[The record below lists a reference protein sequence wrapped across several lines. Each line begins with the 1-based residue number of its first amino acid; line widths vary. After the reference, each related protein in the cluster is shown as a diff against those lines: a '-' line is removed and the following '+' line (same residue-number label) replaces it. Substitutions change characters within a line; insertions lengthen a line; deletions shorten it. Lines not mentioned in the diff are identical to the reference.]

1 MACGGDSG
9 EPIISKKKE
18 TTTVKK
24 SVKKVEEDNLK
35 THIRVLA
42 EDEKSKIPE
51 YLVKIP
57 VQIKQNNKKEK

>member
-9 EPIISKKKE
+9 EPIISKQKE
-18 TTTVKK
+18 ITTVKK
-24 SVKKVEEDNLK
+24 SVNKVEEDNLK

-57 VQIKQNNKKEK
+57 VQTKQNK